1 MIEHAIAGTVGQ
13 LMTRDPLTV
22 EEDAPVLDAAEL
34 MDTFEITGLPVVD
47 HRGALVG
54 VVSQTDLVRAASTR
68 HLWAGWPR
76 FTVRHLMTA
85 PAIAVSESTP
95 LDEAARLM
103 ERERIHRLVVVD
115 EDGRTPIGILSLT
128 DLVRVLVENDGE

>member
-22 EEDAPVLDAAEL
+22 EEDSRILDAAEL
-34 MDTFEITGLPVVD
+34 MDTFDVTGLPVVD
-47 HRGALVG
+47 HTDGVVG

-68 HLWAGWPR
+68 HLWSGWPR
-76 FTVRHLMTA
+76 FTVRHLMTS
-85 PAIAVSESTP
+85 PAITVREDTP
-95 LDEAARLM
+95 LEEAAALM

-115 EDGRTPIGILSLT
+115 DDGRTPIGVLSLT
-128 DLVRVLVENDGE
+128 DLVRLLVENDGD